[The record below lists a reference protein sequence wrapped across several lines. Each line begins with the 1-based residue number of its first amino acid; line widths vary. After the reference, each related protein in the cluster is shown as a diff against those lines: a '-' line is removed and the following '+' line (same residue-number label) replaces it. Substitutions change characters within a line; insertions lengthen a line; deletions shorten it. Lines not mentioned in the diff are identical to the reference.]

1 MKITFLGTGT
11 SQGVP
16 VIGCR
21 CAVCISEDEHDKRLR
36 SSVLVEHR
44 NQVVLIDTG
53 PDFRQQ
59 MLRAG
64 VSKMNAILYTHE
76 HRDHIAGLD
85 DIRAFNF
92 IQRSSMDIYAEE
104 RVARALKSGF
114 SYVFAEKKYPG
125 VPQVMLHAISTD
137 PFQIG
142 EMEIIPVRMMH
153 YRLPVLGFRIENFAY
168 LTDGNSIPAKEKDKL
183 SGVKYLAVNA
193 LRREKHISHFN
204 LSEAISLIEEVNPD
218 MGYLTHIS
226 HQMGLA
232 EELEREL
239 PPRFGTG
246 IIIPDQFH
254 LFSGTDKQDGCE
266 DAEYQKD
273 ESGKHKSLG

>member
-1 MKITFLGTGT
+1 LKITFLGTGT

-36 SSVLVEHR
+36 SSILVEHG

-64 VSKMNAILYTHE
+64 VSKMDAILYTHE

-114 SYVFAEKKYPG
+114 PYVFAEKKYPG
-125 VPQVMLHAISTD
+125 VPQVMVHVISTD

-142 EMEIIPVRMMH
+142 ELEIIPIRLMH
-153 YRLPVLGFRIENFAY
+153 YRLPVLGFRIGDFAY
-168 LTDGNSIPAKEKDKL
+168 LTDGNYISAGEKEKL
-183 SGVKYLAVNA
+183 SGVRYLTVNA
-193 LRREKHISHFN
+193 LRREKHISHFT
-204 LSEAISLIEEVNPD
+204 LSEAIRLIDEVNPE

-226 HQMGLA
+226 HQMGRVA
-232 EELEREL
+232 ELEREL
-239 PPRFGTG
+239 PPGVM
-246 IIIPDQFH
+246 
-254 LFSGTDKQDGCE
+254 SAYDGLVLE
-266 DAEYQKD
+266 
-273 ESGKHKSLG
+273 L